1 MEIERTTDQPNWLE
15 LPKDVTSNI
24 LQRLGT
30 VEIITSACQVCSL
43 WWNICKDPFMW
54 RTIHITIV
62 NYSPR
67 YIRHGVNLVKI
78 CRNAVARSCGQL
90 EDIAFE
96 FYVTDNLLAY
106 IADRSGHLRCMRL
119 VRSARLS
126 EKGFRDVIKK
136 LTFLEELDISF
147 NHQLSKETF
156 ELIGQ
161 CCPLLKSL
169 KYGRLVKGTEKIDD
183 EAFAIAK
190 TMPRL
195 LHLKIS
201 GNVLTSNDGV
211 LAILD
216 GCPLLESL
224 DLTRCYLRCFDFD
237 VNDSLKKR
245 GLEQITYQFWT
256 SLKRNLPKSSEA

>member
-1 MEIERTTDQPNWLE
+1 MMATSSISATEMEIERTTDQPNWLE
-15 LPKDVTSNI
+15 LSKDVT
-24 LQRLGT
+24 
-30 VEIITSACQVCSL
+30 
-43 WWNICKDPFMW
+43 
-54 RTIHITIV
+54 
-62 NYSPR
+62 
-67 YIRHGVNLVKI
+67 
-78 CRNAVARSCGQL
+78 CGQL

-106 IADRSGHLRCMRL
+106 IADCSGHLRCMRL
-119 VRSARLS
+119 VQCARLS

-136 LTFLEELDISF
+136 LSFLEELEILF
-147 NHQLSKETF
+147 NHQLSEETF

-169 KYGRLVKGTEKIDD
+169 EYARLVNRYQILGIND

-201 GNVLTSNDGV
+201 GNVLNNDGI

-224 DLTRCYLRCFDFD
+224 DLTRYGC
-237 VNDSLKKR
+237 
-245 GLEQITYQFWT
+245 
-256 SLKRNLPKSSEA
+256 